1 MASMAFS
8 TKIPLIEEYF
18 PRFTRQQ
25 LCRGI
30 LWADPKIRPPMLEE
44 MMPDIERVIAS
55 VALKY
60 CDMTTPHLH
69 FDEIMSEGK
78 LKLAELITRGELER
92 IPCRVE
98 FFKFFATAVN
108 NQARSRVQKY
118 RFTEKR
124 TGQKPPPRD
133 QRFKRT
139 SQTAEEH
146 ETEGV
151 VPEHHKNVELSLDD
165 PELGLQVPQ
174 TYCDSASEQR
184 EVEEEFEALLT
195 VDEVTVFRQ
204 LHKPNALACKYA
216 EYDAMRRRVGE
227 RLHIKIKP
235 EHLARGIGRDL
246 KQFEK
251 DVLSIRRK
259 ITAHRMMT
267 TQEQDAQARHN
278 ALVASLSQLFN
289 LQIPQGLDD
298 MVLRRLFTMAARDQF
313 DEKVKGK
320 LEVEEML
327 IEVGAK
333 PPRMLGD
340 KMACYGVLYQKNCR
354 KCNSCD
360 LRHSC
365 AVEAANMGLDKM
377 AISPRLLGATQ
388 QRIPAFLPRQGGP
401 ETHISSLDEAEVLA
415 HLEETFEK
423 LNRDSTVVYFHRVG
437 PSSKRRLLFIVEQ
450 TSPLCIRFCN
460 PSETLKKK
468 LVGKQKVW
476 RARDSA
482 PLTEII
488 ALIEQ
493 HAKETF
499 V

>member
-1 MASMAFS
+1 
-8 TKIPLIEEYF
+8 
-18 PRFTRQQ
+18 
-25 LCRGI
+25 
-30 LWADPKIRPPMLEE
+30 
-44 MMPDIERVIAS
+44 MPDIERVIAS
-55 VALKY
+55 VAQRY
-60 CDMTTPHLH
+60 CDTTTPHLQ
-69 FDEIMSEGK
+69 FDELMSEGK
-78 LKLAELITRGELER
+78 LKLAELITQGKLEQL
-92 IPCRVE
+92 PSRVE
-98 FFKFFATAVN
+98 FFKFFAASVN

-124 TGQKPPPRD
+124 TGQKPPPRE
-133 QRFKRT
+133 QRFKKPG
-139 SQTAEEH
+139 APVEDIDPEDAP
-146 ETEGV
+146 
-151 VPEHHKNVELSLDD
+151 PEHHKNVELSLDD

-174 TYCDSASEQR
+174 TAGEDPNEQA
-184 EVEEEFEALLT
+184 EIEEEYEALLT

-204 LHKPNALACKYA
+204 LHRPNAISCKLA
-216 EYDAMRRRVGE
+216 ELDAMRRRTGE
-227 RLHIKIKP
+227 KLHIKIKF
-235 EHLARGIGRDL
+235 EHLAEGIGRDL

-267 TQEQDAQARHN
+267 EQEQTAEARRKHLI
-278 ALVASLSQLFN
+278 ATLGQIFN

-320 LEVEEML
+320 SEVEEML

-365 AVEAANMGLDKM
+365 AVEAANMGLNKM
-377 AISPRLLGATQ
+377 AISPRLLGSRQ

-401 ETHISSLDEAEVLA
+401 ETRISSSDEAEVLA

-423 LNRDSTVVYFHRVG
+423 LERDSTVVYYHKVG
-437 PSSKRRLLFIVEQ
+437 PSAKRRLLFAVEQ
-450 TSPLCIRFCN
+450 TSPLRIRFCN
-460 PSETLKKK
+460 PSDTLKKK

-476 RARDSA
+476 RARDNA
-482 PLTEII
+482 PLSEII

-499 V
+499 E